1 MAKKG
6 TTKYKSN
13 IQEKSVAKQ
22 FGGKQVIAS
31 GALWFAHSDVRNSKF
46 LIECKTTSKDYFNIT
61 TKLWEKIKTEATRDR
76 MRIPLMVIDL
86 EDSDRI
92 VVFNPHDFETE
103 LPTPYDC
110 TYDKNRDG
118 KQSYRISI
126 KELDNISKDIDEPYI
141 YGKLFIIKGTVKN
154 NMLFFMR
161 MEDFTKHFAE
171 EIALF

>member
-1 MAKKG
+1 MSTVKKRSQ
-6 TTKYKSN
+6 K
-13 IQEKSVAKQ
+13 QEKSVAKD
-22 FGGKQVIAS
+22 FNAKPTVAS
-31 GALWFAHSDVRNSKF
+31 GALWGMKGDVRNSKF

-86 EDSDRI
+86 EDTDRL
-92 VVFNPHDFETE
+92 VVFNPYDFETE

-126 KELDNISKDIDEPYI
+126 KELDNIPKDIDEPYI

-161 MEDFTKHFAE
+161 MDDFTRHFAE
-171 EIALF
+171 ELALF